1 VRINK
6 YIEVS
11 YCIPQKVFKR
21 LYPHLRVEPESI
33 FSCLEAL
40 RPYHGMLL
48 LYEEKEL
55 LDQFPLDASPALKK
69 LIRQVELMYKFTLI
83 FLF

>member
-1 VRINK
+1 
-6 YIEVS
+6 
-11 YCIPQKVFKR
+11 
-21 LYPHLRVEPESI
+21 
-33 FSCLEAL
+33 
-40 RPYHGMLL
+40 MLL